1 MAGSRTILLLDGL
14 DVTFETVAERLR
26 DLPQTVVRAKTADEA
41 FALAEGQALGAVVL
55 PSDLPGPDA
64 AEIVQALR
72 SCATGQGMTFLAAGP
87 EPRFEARDAL
97 REAGVHVA
105 LWEPFDDALLRYQ
118 VNRALASIEGRR
130 PRSALRVPCSVP
142 ARARTGEREK
152 PGRLYTLS
160 ERGLFFE
167 TPRASMRGVEVALEL
182 QMAGRV
188 LPARGRVVLSNV
200 PGNLRN
206 PKLPVGIGVRF
217 TGLPDASAQAI
228 RQAVASIA
236 PNLDV

>member
-1 MAGSRTILLLDGL
+1 MAGSQTILLLDGL
-14 DVTFETVAERLR
+14 DVTLDAVTERLR
-26 DLPQTVVRAKTADEA
+26 RLPHVAVRAKTADEA
-41 FALAEGQALGAVVL
+41 LALAQGHAVGAVVL
-55 PSDLPGPDA
+55 PSDIPAPDA
-64 AEIVQALR
+64 TALVAALR
-72 SCATGQGMTFLAAGP
+72 ACATGQCMTFLAAGP
-87 EPRFEARDAL
+87 EPPLDARDAL
-97 REAGVHVA
+97 REAGVTLA

-118 VNRALASIEGRR
+118 LNRALSSIQGRR
-130 PRSALRVPCSVP
+130 PRNALRVPCSVP
-142 ARARTGEREK
+142 ARARTGDREK

-167 TPRASMRGVEVALEL
+167 TPRASMRGVEVALEF

-188 LPARGRVVLSNV
+188 LPAKGRVALSNV

-217 TGLPDASAQAI
+217 TDLPDPSAHAI

-236 PNLDV
+236 PGLDI

>member
-1 MAGSRTILLLDGL
+1 MSGSQTILLLDGL
-14 DVTFETVAERLR
+14 DVTMEAVTDRLR
-26 DLPQTVVRAKTADEA
+26 GLRCVAIRAKTADEA
-41 FALAEGQALGAVVL
+41 LELAQGHAVGAVIL

-64 AEIVQALR
+64 RALVGALR

-87 EPRFEARDAL
+87 EPHLDQRDAL
-97 REAGVHVA
+97 RAAGVSIA

-118 VNRALASIEGRR
+118 VNRALASIAGRR
-130 PRSALRVPCSVP
+130 PRGALRVPCSVP
-142 ARARTGEREK
+142 ARARTGDREK

-160 ERGLFFE
+160 EHGLFFE
-167 TPRASMRGVEVALEL
+167 TPRASMRGVEVVLEL
-182 QMAGRV
+182 QLGGQV
-188 LPARGRVVLSNV
+188 LPARGRVALSNV

-217 TGLPDASAQAI
+217 TDLPEASGSAI

-236 PNLDV
+236 PALDI